1 MIGQV
6 FWWGAVADLSPPEEV
21 GAVSGRLQA
30 LVRKGLIKPDARSFA
45 GEDAFRFGHILIRDA
60 AYDSMPKRLRAELHE
75 RCAAWA
81 EQRGGGGAE
90 LDEIIG
96 HHLEQA
102 HALRLALGPG
112 GPLEDALADRAATR
126 LRRAGRRALRRGDI
140 HAARTLLGRAVALLP
155 DRDPRRLELV
165 PELALVLTESGEL
178 TRAEELLTS
187 VLEDP
192 RADEAI
198 ALAARIERV
207 ALRLR
212 SDPRGGWE
220 RDLELVEE
228 ALPAL
233 EQQHE
238 HDAPTHRSLARG
250 WVLVGLV
257 RGLWAGRVAQG
268 EVALERARAHARAAG
283 DRRQEA
289 EIVGRLGFAAWSGP
303 LRRRGGIVR
312 CAPSSRRRRTTSCSR
327 PAAAAGSAASS
338 PATAASR
345 RRGSSSPPRRAR
357 TTSWARDWTPPQ
369 PRRSATQSVEW
380 LAGDLVAAERALRDG
395 YDALGALGEAGYR
408 ATVGALAL
416 RVLRAQGRGEA
427 AAELA
432 AWVAEAAS
440 EHDLWSQ
447 VLHRLTSAR
456 VAAASGRHAEAEETA
471 REALAIVEETD
482 LLDLHGD
489 VLARPGR
496 DPAPGRARGGGAR
509 ERRGCAR
516 PLPAQGQ
523 RRRRRP
529 RAGPARGRGYE
540 GVMPIRRAVAG
551 STGRGASGGT

>member
-1 MIGQV
+1 M
-6 FWWGAVADLSPPEEV
+6 
-21 GAVSGRLQA
+21 
-30 LVRKGLIKPDARSFA
+30 ARSWTRSSA
-45 GEDAFRFGHILIRDA
+45 TISSRRTPSGWSWD
-60 AYDSMPKRLRAELHE
+60 LR
-75 RCAAWA
+75 
-81 EQRGGGGAE
+81 
-90 LDEIIG
+90 
-96 HHLEQA
+96 
-102 HALRLALGPG
+102 GPA
-112 GPLEDALADRAATR
+112 EDALADRAAAR

-228 ALPAL
+228 ALPVL

-238 HDAPTHRSLARG
+238 HDEPTHRSLARG

-303 LRRRGGIVR
+303 LGVAEGIVR
-312 CAPSSRRRRTTSCSR
+312 CASLLEEAPDDLLLEACCRRWIGCLVARHGRFEEAR
-327 PAAAAGSAASS
+327 ELVAAAVSAYDELGARLDAA
-338 PATAASR
+338 AT
-345 RRGSSSPPRRAR
+345 
-357 TTSWARDWTPPQ
+357 
-369 PRRSATQSVEW
+369 SAFGHAEVEW
-380 LAGDLVAAERALRDG
+380 LAGDLVAAERVLRNG

-408 ATVGALAL
+408 ATVGALL
-416 RVLRAQGRGEA
+416 SRVLRAQGRGEA

-489 VLARPGR
+489 VLVDLAEILRLAGREEEARESAEAALDLYLRKGNEV
-496 DPAPGRARGGGAR
+496 AAHRARVLLAD
-509 ERRGCAR
+509 A
-516 PLPAQGQ
+516 AT
-523 RRRRRP
+523 
-529 RAGPARGRGYE
+529 RA
-540 GVMPIRRAVAG
+540 
-551 STGRGASGGT
+551 